1 MAAIANLAPTASL
14 SRLADTR
21 SHSRPATKT
30 AERSGGANDEAALGR
45 PARFRFNDVE
55 IDVAQQELRRAGK
68 IVHVEPQVFDL
79 LLHLVR
85 HRDRVVGKDELI
97 EAIWQGRIISETA
110 LSSCISAARRAVGD
124 NGDDQLLIRTLHK
137 RGFRFVGEL
146 RGDPAPAVDNV
157 PVPPAAATE
166 VVAKVAPAA
175 DISDVAPSGPQCT
188 NLPRASIAAL
198 LFDNLSDNPQT
209 DHF

>member
-97 EAIWQGRIISETA
+97 EAIW
-110 LSSCISAARRAVGD
+110 
-124 NGDDQLLIRTLHK
+124 H
-137 RGFRFVGEL
+137 
-146 RGDPAPAVDNV
+146 
-157 PVPPAAATE
+157 
-166 VVAKVAPAA
+166 
-175 DISDVAPSGPQCT
+175 
-188 NLPRASIAAL
+188 
-198 LFDNLSDNPQT
+198 
-209 DHF
+209 H

>member
-14 SRLADTR
+14 SRPAARRAHGR
-21 SHSRPATKT
+21 SATE
-30 AERSGGANDEAALGR
+30 AARSDGANDEAALGR
-45 PARFRFNDVE
+45 PARFRFDDVE
-55 IDVAQQELRRAGK
+55 IDITQQELRRAGK

-79 LLHLVR
+79 LVHLAR
-85 HRDRVVGKDELI
+85 NRDRVVSKDELI

-124 NGDDQLLIRTLHK
+124 NGDDEFVIRTLHK

-146 RGDPAPAVDNV
+146 RDDP
-157 PVPPAAATE
+157 
-166 VVAKVAPAA
+166 APAA
-175 DISDVAPSGPQCT
+175 DIGPVPLAAAAEVATNVALDADISDAAISGPPRT

-198 LFDNLSDNPQT
+198 LGAFFDGRV
-209 DHF
+209 

>member
-45 PARFRFNDVE
+45 PARLRFNDVE
-55 IDVAQQELRRAGK
+55 IDTAQQELRRAGK

-79 LLHLVR
+79 LVHLVR
-85 HRDRVVGKDELI
+85 NRDRVVSKDELI

-124 NGDDQLLIRTLHK
+124 DGDHQFLIRTLHK

-146 RGDPAPAVDNV
+146 RGDPAPTADRASV
-157 PVPPAAATE
+157 PSVAAAC
-166 VVAKVAPAA
+166 VVANVAPET
-175 DISDVAPSGPQCT
+175 DIS
-188 NLPRASIAAL
+188 
-198 LFDNLSDNPQT
+198 
-209 DHF
+209 